1 MFGSTSAKLDT
12 SFGSYCLT
20 KIVADKVSP
29 KLLPTK
35 SHQNCCGCNKHTCKF
50 EVSVLLDFVG
60 CHAKEG
66 STTVSWVRVIFRRS
80 SERLPC
86 RVKSEL
92 NCFEH
97 YNRHHTTENVACQKT
112 NAGWNE
118 YCHSSKLKHENW
130 NMDEWMQ
137 NAISFWTAA
146 LCHQRS
152 QLWSVH
158 LWSSRQKTKK
168 KR

>member
-12 SFGSYCLT
+12 SFGSYSLT
-20 KIVADKVSP
+20 KIIAHKVSP
-29 KLLPTK
+29 
-35 SHQNCCGCNKHTCKF
+35 NCC
-50 EVSVLLDFVG
+50 
-60 CHAKEG
+60 
-66 STTVSWVRVIFRRS
+66 
-80 SERLPC
+80 
-86 RVKSEL
+86 

-97 YNRHHTTENVACQKT
+97 YHRHHTTENVACQKT

-158 LWSSRQKTKK
+158 LWSSARPPTEASWMCGASENSVQSLLQLFMASALRVLEAGFALNTQGSLVWVGHHIFNDLILNSHV
-168 KR
+168 

>member
-1 MFGSTSAKLDT
+1 MLQFVFRLYTQVWQTICSSVSLWASLTSPFSSIVHHLSGS
-12 SFGSYCLT
+12 
-20 KIVADKVSP
+20 
-29 KLLPTK
+29 
-35 SHQNCCGCNKHTCKF
+35 
-50 EVSVLLDFVG
+50 
-60 CHAKEG
+60 
-66 STTVSWVRVIFRRS
+66 
-80 SERLPC
+80 
-86 RVKSEL
+86 
-92 NCFEH
+92 
-97 YNRHHTTENVACQKT
+97 NRCVACQKT

-158 LWSSRQKTKK
+158 LWSSARPPTEASWMCGASENSVQSLLQLFMASALRVLEAGFALNTQGSLVWVGHHIFNDLILNSHV
-168 KR
+168 